1 MAVSDFV
8 DWISDARNK
17 AESYGDDLMAS
28 LCVEAKRSED
38 GTLRTEGEA
47 VAHLRGRALTMSAD
61 PMTAHHAAR
70 ATTIADAIE
79 AKSWAPAPVET
90 PRPGKD
96 KGDGGKGKGKGKK
109 DR

>member
-1 MAVSDFV
+1 
-8 DWISDARNK
+8 
-17 AESYGDDLMAS
+17 
-28 LCVEAKRSED
+28 
-38 GTLRTEGEA
+38 
-47 VAHLRGRALTMSAD
+47 MSAD